1 MTQQEFL
8 KITNFREAFK
18 ALQEN
23 LDLGKSKQVT
33 EYINKLAR
41 EQGNSFYNK
50 DGIHVELTRK
60 F

>member
-23 LDLGKSKQVT
+23 LNLRESKQVT

>member
-1 MTQQEFL
+1 MTQKEFL

-23 LDLGKSKQVT
+23 LNLRESKQVT

-60 F
+60 